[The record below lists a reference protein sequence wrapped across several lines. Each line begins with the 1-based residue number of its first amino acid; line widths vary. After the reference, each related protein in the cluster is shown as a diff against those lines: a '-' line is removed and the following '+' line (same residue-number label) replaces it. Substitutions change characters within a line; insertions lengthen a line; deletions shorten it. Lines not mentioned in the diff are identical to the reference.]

1 MFNPFD
7 TNAHVW
13 KPIFNPFNFLHD
25 VYESEDVSFGSS
37 GDLVDYHQDHPAIDY
52 AYVYLA
58 DGSKSDRFNY
68 TNNIQQSKHLTIHP
82 YGCNFNTDFC
92 GQVFKLKPNA
102 GYTVN
107 LKNSDTGQSY
117 SITPS
122 NPFELVMDNDGYH
135 KFEFLSITKDSSE
148 PDPEETEPESDE
160 TEETAPDQTDNSSTV
175 TTQSFSFKPV
185 DTTETEKSNIGIYV
199 GVIAVL
205 AASVWYYTSQ

>member
-25 VYESEDVSFGSS
+25 VYSSEDVSFGSS
-37 GDLVDYHQDHPAIDY
+37 GDLVNYQQNHPAIDY
-52 AYVYLA
+52 AYVYKS
-58 DGSKSDRFNY
+58 DGTKSDRFNY
-68 TNNIQQSKHLTIHP
+68 SNSHTKHLTIHP
-82 YGCNFNTDFC
+82 YGCSYDSNNC
-92 GQVFKLKPNA
+92 GQVFRVKPNA
-102 GYTVN
+102 GYTIN

>member
-25 VYESEDVSFGSS
+25 VYASEDVSFGSS
-37 GDLVDYHQDHPAIDY
+37 YDLVGKNKNHPALEY
-52 AYVYLA
+52 GYVYLA
-58 DGSKSDRFNY
+58 DGSESERFNY
-68 TNNIQQSKHLTIHP
+68 SNSHTNHITIHP
-82 YGCNFNTDFC
+82 YGCNFDTDFC
-92 GQVFKLKPNA
+92 GQVFKLKPNE

-107 LKNSDTGQSY
+107 LKNTDTGTTY

-122 NPFELVMDNDGYH
+122 NPFEMPLTHMAYH
-135 KFEFLSITKDSSE
+135 NLEFLSITKDSSE

-160 TEETAPDQTDNSSTV
+160 TEETAPDQTDNGSTM

-185 DTTETEKSNIGIYV
+185 DPEDEEEKSNIGVYI
-199 GVIAVL
+199 GVVAVL
-205 AASVWYYTSQ
+205 AASIWYFNSQ